1 MEQNKEYTLEFL
13 PLALNDMTEIVSSF
27 VMLGSKQGAIRIKD
41 KMTKAAEQINSFPYI
56 GVTVP
61 DSKLSKLGFRM
72 LVIEKYLMLYKVFED
87 EKKIVIYRILN
98 GKTDY
103 PTLMYKLFKDSE

>member
-1 MEQNKEYTLEFL
+1 MEQNNEYTLEFL
-13 PLALNDMTEIVSSF
+13 PLALNNMTEIVSSF

-41 KMTKAAEQINSFPYI
+41 KMTKAAEQINTFPYI
-56 GVTVP
+56 GVTAP

-103 PTLMYKLFKDSE
+103 PTLMYRLFKDSE